1 MQSILRY
8 QISRVKL
15 IKLLETLQQN
25 ASGICSIY
33 VPANLSPKKVQEK
46 VKPLLDPDDPVEEI
60 SALMA
65 KSSTG
70 SVLFW
75 GTWHRY
81 LIMPPF
87 PLEEDKISSVCE
99 INPLRNLLDREF
111 ILALILVRL
120 GSYGIGVFSGQK
132 LLTSKV
138 GSGLVHARHRQGGSS
153 AHRFER
159 HRDKQIEMFFT
170 RICSHIRELL
180 EPFASKI
187 DFLVYGGTRETIL
200 EFRKQCH
207 YLNYFDSRTLNRLLT
222 VREPDQG
229 GLLKGLDETWS
240 SRVIE
245 WKTEK
250 YN

>member
-25 ASGICSIY
+25 ASGICSVY
-33 VPANLSPKKVQEK
+33 VQAGLSPEK
-46 VKPLLDPDDPVEEI
+46 IKEQVKSLLDPVEPVEDI
-60 SALMA
+60 SAFMA
-65 KSSTG
+65 RSSTG

-75 GTWHRY
+75 GTRRRY

-87 PLEEDKISSVCE
+87 PLDENKIFSVCE
-99 INPLRNLLDREF
+99 VNPLRELLEREF
-111 ILALILVRL
+111 ILALVLVRL

-170 RICSHIRELL
+170 RICSHVREHL
-180 EPFASKI
+180 EPYASKI

-207 YLNYFDSRTLNRLLT
+207 YLNYFDSRTLSRLLT
-222 VREPDQG
+222 IREPDQS

-245 WKTEK
+245 WKI
-250 YN
+250 